1 MSEPSRGRR
10 QIPLPFFAAE
20 RLEFDSF
27 WTGPNHEAV
36 ALMRGLAAGDSR
48 QDLHLWGETGS
59 GRSHLLQAACNLAAR
74 AARRSAYVP
83 LAARGAFRP
92 ELLDGLEQLELV
104 CIDDVD
110 LAGGDAE
117 WERALFNLYN
127 RLHERGTPLIT
138 AARQRPDALP
148 LRLPDLASRLSASL
162 ACRLAP
168 LDETQRIE
176 ALRHR
181 AALRGLELPDEVVQ
195 FLARRVGRDMHTL
208 FSWMER
214 LDTASLAEQRKLTV
228 PFVSALLEQSGM

>member
-1 MSEPSRGRR
+1 VSESPRGRR

-36 ALMRGLAAGDSR
+36 ALLRGLAGGESR
-48 QDLHLWGETGS
+48 HDLHLWGEAGS
-59 GRSHLLQAACNLAAR
+59 GRSHLLQAVCNLAAHGG
-74 AARRSAYVP
+74 RRSACVP
-83 LAARGAFRP
+83 LAARGTFQP
-92 ELLDGLEQLELV
+92 QLLDGLEQLDLV
-104 CIDDVD
+104 CVDDLD
-110 LAGGDAE
+110 LAGGDAA
-117 WERALFNLYN
+117 WEQALFNLYN

-168 LDETQRIE
+168 LDEAQRIE
-176 ALRHR
+176 AMRLR

-195 FLARRVGRDMHTL
+195 FLARRVGRDLHTL

-214 LDTASLAEQRKLTV
+214 LDAASLAAQKKLTV
-228 PFVSALLEQSGM
+228 PFVSSLLEESKP